1 MTQYQHTT
9 SDRKNYST
17 VTLVRHGTTHL
28 NESGKI
34 RGWHDIPLA
43 PKGIEEAFLLA
54 ESLRN
59 CGIEMIITSDLIRA
73 QQTAEA
79 ISDVTGAPIILATDI
94 LRPWHVG
101 EATGRDVLETLP
113 VLRDHAMNKPDISLP
128 GGESF
133 RSFQERFLRGF
144 QNLYTQYAHTHFA
157 IITHHRGDRVM
168 AAWEA
173 MHFSNTLEINFDIFL
188 QKGIDP
194 ATARQIL
201 VPEYVSSNTPMFCED

>member
-1 MTQYQHTT
+1 MIHHQQKPNE
-9 SDRKNYST
+9 RKHSK

-43 PKGIEEAFLLA
+43 PKGIEEAFQLA
-54 ESLRN
+54 ETLRDS
-59 CGIEMIITSDLIRA
+59 GIEMIITSDLIRA

-101 EATGRDVLETLP
+101 EVTGKDVLETLP
-113 VLRDHAMNKPDISLP
+113 TLKEHAVYKPNTPLP

-133 RSFQERFLRGF
+133 KSFQERFLRGF
-144 QNLYTQYAHTHFA
+144 QRLYAQYADKHFA

-173 MHFSNTLEINFDIFL
+173 MHFSDTLNIDFDIFL
-188 QKGIDP
+188 QKGINP
-194 ATARQIL
+194 ATAREIL
-201 VPEYVSSNTPMFCED
+201 VPVYVSETAPESFED